1 MWLIAKY
8 KSNEINF
15 LKNNLKKD
23 FGDEIKFYLPKIKC
37 EKYFKNKLKKFE
49 RFILGNY
56 IFFYH
61 KNFRD
66 QKIFAKMKYIKG
78 IQYILKNFIQNQKEI
93 ENFIDHCKNF
103 EDKNGYL
110 MQGFFKTDS
119 IKKAKFINGPF
130 TNLVFSIISSQK
142 NKIKILIGDF
152 KTTIPK
158 DSSYLYRPV

>member
-56 IFFYH
+56 IFFHH
-61 KNFRD
+61 KNFSD
-66 QKIFAKMKYIKG
+66 QKIEF
-78 IQYILKNFIQNQKEI
+78 KEI
-93 ENFIDHCKNF
+93 GKKPDFISL
-103 EDKNGYL
+103 EAA
-110 MQGFFKTDS
+110 
-119 IKKAKFINGPF
+119 IK
-130 TNLVFSIISSQK
+130 IIK
-142 NKIKILIGDF
+142 NK
-152 KTTIPK
+152 
-158 DSSYLYRPV
+158 SN